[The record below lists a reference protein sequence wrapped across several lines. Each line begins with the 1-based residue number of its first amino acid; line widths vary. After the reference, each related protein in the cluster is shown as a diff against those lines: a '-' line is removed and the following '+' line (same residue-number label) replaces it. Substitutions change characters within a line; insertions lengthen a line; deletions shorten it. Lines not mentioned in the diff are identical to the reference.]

1 MPDELWELFQ
11 PVVPSAPSWQTVH
24 QGFAESS
31 AARVRAK
38 LHRVLVDEF
47 GVAGEL
53 DWSWCAIDSVSV
65 RSSKGGLTGP
75 KRVDCGK
82 PGSEIHVL
90 TDRAGLPIFVGVSAA
105 NTHDMLGRHR

>member
-11 PVVPSAPSWQTVH
+11 WVVPSALSWQTVH
-24 QGFAESS
+24 RRFAEWS

-38 LHRVLVDEF
+38 LHWVLLDEL
-47 GVAGEL
+47 GAAGEL

-65 RSSKGGLTGP
+65 RSSKGGLAGP

-82 PGSEIHVL
+82 LGSEVHVL